1 VGHGLSFNPTN
12 AKTVAG
18 DHLTVKN
25 GVFKMLYEHRVG
37 RPIAVGRLLP
47 IRRLLSQIPEIGTQ
61 IDTVNLGHTRG
72 GRIQQALAQD
82 GQNWWSLL
90 AFWTQYPLTEG
101 ANVTARRLRRYFR
114 PVKPPTQWR
123 DIFVVGPATTGMPQ
137 CFESKLLIPKLSNS
151 TVPREVFDL
160 VKPIRDII
168 GMSTGG
174 AARDGGSAAL
184 APSFYETSMLPMP
197 PSLARY
203 ALIYYAS
210 SLVRYKPQFFD
221 STLLPNQAY
230 LFNAISRECALSHCL
245 KTSSLQSKVAGIC
258 FTRKNN
264 RRGGE
269 GSLRGR
275 AGFTA
280 HVAYSGGKD
289 STVVLDFHYVC
300 GGCEDKPRR

>member
-1 VGHGLSFNPTN
+1 VPWTRISCPNTLVLRMPCLLRRSGPLARPKLRAGAACRLNPPDQAPT
-12 AKTVAG
+12 TTSQVP
-18 DHLTVKN
+18 
-25 GVFKMLYEHRVG
+25 YEHRVG

-123 DIFVVGPATTGMPQ
+123 DDIFVVGPATTGMPQ

-184 APSFYETSMLPMP
+184 APSFYETSAPDAAIACSVRLD
-197 PSLARY
+197 LLR
-203 ALIYYAS
+203 
-210 SLVRYKPQFFD
+210 LV
-221 STLLPNQAY
+221 
-230 LFNAISRECALSHCL
+230 
-245 KTSSLQSKVAGIC
+245 TSKIQTAV
-258 FTRKNN
+258 
-264 RRGGE
+264 
-269 GSLRGR
+269 LR
-275 AGFTA
+275 
-280 HVAYSGGKD
+280 
-289 STVVLDFHYVC
+289 LD
-300 GGCEDKPRR
+300 PTP